1 MRKKIFVVV
10 AVVLGIF
17 AAWGLTSGSTKST
30 KPEEK
35 WLEDQLITEVGEFEL
50 VNPMDDNPKIS
61 YKMDESS
68 YEALEPIGMACQRM
82 SDDRGRLYDV
92 VIIAADSMKAL
103 HDQTVCFRAQ
113 GYELYSDE
121 IKPIQSDVR
130 GQYPAIFSTI
140 RRDGGPMINAILAFR
155 SPRGMVTYNRAK
167 VDFFLYQLQKGQP
180 GRGFSYRFMGLDE
193 TITMEDLEFFA
204 RNYMDKLYEESE
216 GKV

>member
-1 MRKKIFVVV
+1 MRKKIFVVI

-35 WLEDQLITEVGEFEL
+35 WLEDQMITEVGEFEL
-50 VNPMDDNPKIS
+50 VNAMDDNPKIS

-68 YEALEPIGMACQRM
+68 
-82 SDDRGRLYDV
+82 YDV

-121 IKPIQSDVR
+121 IRPIQSDVR

-140 RRDGGPMINAILAFR
+140 RRDGGPLINAILAFR

-167 VDFFLYQLQKGQP
+167 VDFFMYQLQNGKP

-193 TITMEDLEFFA
+193 SITMEDLEFFA
-204 RNYMDKLYEESE
+204 RNYLDKLHEESE